1 MDLIDRGSGRMGLS
15 AAVPPRGGRVKVL
28 LHEVRWASAPP
39 AKVPSRA
46 PPIPRGAGGSRRCAA
61 GRRHGWSLSTLARR
75 RLSQETLLGRR
86 SSARAVPPI
95 WLMGLRSS
103 PHKQQR
109 YRFTPSH
116 QDSLGIGAFHEKN
129 HTSKKL
135 FSK

>member
-28 LHEVRWASAPP
+28 LHEVRWASATGKGAITRPAHPP
-39 AKVPSRA
+39 RRRRKPEVRGREAARVESLHSRTSQA
-46 PPIPRGAGGSRRCAA
+46 VTGDAA
-61 GRRHGWSLSTLARR
+61 GSPVLP
-75 RLSQETLLGRR
+75 
-86 SSARAVPPI
+86 ARAVPPI

-129 HTSKKL
+129 HTSRN